1 MLKDFHEKRLR
12 EIKWWAWAATVLP
25 IVALAGLFFL
35 EAFGLDTYINTA
47 LTIGATAMFFV
58 SVVWWWWA
66 IWTIA
71 KITGILSQTY
81 NKFDDVKKDLKFIRN
96 DIKKNY

>member
-1 MLKDFHEKRLR
+1 MLKDFHKKRLR

-35 EAFGLDTYINTA
+35 EVIGLDSYVNAA
-47 LTIGATAMFFV
+47 LTIGAIFMFFV
-58 SVVWWWWA
+58 AVVWWWWA

-71 KITGILSQTY
+71 KVTGILSRTID
-81 NKFDDVKKDLKFIRN
+81 KFDDVKEDLKS
-96 DIKKNY
+96 IKRIIKED

>member
-1 MLKDFHEKRLR
+1 MLKDFHKKQLQ
-12 EIKWWAWAATVLP
+12 EIKWWIWAAIVLP
-25 IVALAGLFFL
+25 IVALAGLFFI
-35 EAFGLDTYINTA
+35 EVIGLDTYVNTA

-71 KITGILSQTY
+71 RVITMLSNTVD
-81 NKFDDVKKDLKFIRN
+81 KFDGVKEDLRS
-96 DIKKNY
+96 IKKIINQDD